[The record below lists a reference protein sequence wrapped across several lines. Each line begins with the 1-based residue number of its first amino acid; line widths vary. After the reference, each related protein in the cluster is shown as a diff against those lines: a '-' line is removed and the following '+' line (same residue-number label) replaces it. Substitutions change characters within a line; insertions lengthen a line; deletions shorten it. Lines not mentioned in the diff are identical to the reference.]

1 MALPVPD
8 LDDRRFD
15 DLVAEA
21 TERLQTHLPELT
33 RLAPGDPM
41 HGFVDLLAWM
51 TETILYRAN
60 LIPER
65 QRRVILNMLQI
76 PERPAQPARGIV
88 CVDANPRRAR
98 LPALIGDGAQLQAG
112 PETFTGQG
120 ELQPTPLQLT
130 VSIKRAVDTT
140 ELDALGFSL
149 RDLREQYGM
158 HPSEQPDAFQPHAF
172 ELGKEVLSLEGSID
186 KSYYLALSVPRRL
199 RNDLDTLREELAG
212 VLINIAVAPADEV
225 EAEEAAD
232 LTPRKLDWEL
242 LSRDPNGDVVPL
254 SLEVV
259 ADSSDG
265 GRKSGV
271 VRLRMPRNAAL
282 FDKLASDDP
291 MFAGFGDLPPE
302 PPSPVTTEQLL
313 GWIRLSSADDADL
326 PLGYLGLN
334 GLDVVAQGLRQNLVV
349 GVGNGLPDQVIQ
361 LPDEQVDK
369 ETIKLSVE
377 EDGSWAPWSR
387 VEFLTGIGPAEKV
400 YRLDPATGF
409 VYFGNGIS
417 TGKRVPEGRR
427 IRVESYRFGG
437 GAGGNLPPESI
448 KELTGG
454 SSRLR
459 VRHEWATW
467 GGVDAESVEM
477 AERRIPKFLTHRNRA
492 VTRDDFRLLAENN
505 PHRQIG
511 RADVIEGFLPGASI
525 AAAREDVPGA
535 VSVFVR
541 PPGIPAAGPLPK
553 PTRGMLKDVFEYL
566 LQRVVIGTE
575 LYVLSP
581 EYVPLAVG
589 VTIDVQDAETETQTV
604 NAARKS
610 LIDYL
615 WQLAP
620 GGPAG
625 EGWPLGAAVR
635 ANELL
640 TRVARVP
647 GVRAVNGLSL
657 FVETPGGW
665 QRLPASVAMHLERY
679 QLPELLAV
687 SVQVGRGEPALP
699 PGLVAPASES
709 RNVPAPVIPDVC

>member
-76 PERPAQPARGIV
+76 PERPAQPARGVV
-88 CVDANPRRAR
+88 CVDANPRQAR
-98 LPALIGDGAQLQAG
+98 LPTLIADGAQFQAG

-120 ELQPTPLQLT
+120 ELQPTPLKLT

-158 HPSEQPDAFQPHAF
+158 HPGEQPAAFQPHAF
-172 ELGKEVLSLEGSID
+172 ELGKEMLSLGHSID
-186 KSYYLALSVPRRL
+186 KAYYLALSVPRQL
-199 RNDLDTLREELAG
+199 RNDLGTMRNALAG

-242 LSRDPNGDVVPL
+242 LSRDANGDVVPL
-254 SLEVV
+254 GLEVV

-265 GRKSGV
+265 GRKCGV
-271 VRLRMPRNAAL
+271 VRLRLPRNPAL
-282 FDKLASDDP
+282 FDSLASDDP

-302 PPSPVTTEQLL
+302 PPSPVTSEQLL

-334 GLDVVAQGLRQNLVV
+334 GLEVVAQGLRKNLVV

-361 LPDEQVDK
+361 LPDAQVDK
-369 ETIKLSVE
+369 DTIYLSVE
-377 EDGSWAPWSR
+377 EDGLWAPWKR
-387 VEFLTGIGPAEKV
+387 VEFLTGIGPADKV

-427 IRVESYRFGG
+427 IRIESYRFGG

-448 KELTGG
+448 RELTGG

-459 VRHEWATW
+459 VRQEWPTR

-492 VTRDDFRLLAENN
+492 VTRQDFKLLAENN

-525 AAAREDVPGA
+525 AAAREDVPGV

-541 PPGIPAAGPLPK
+541 PPGVAAPGPLPK
-553 PTRGMLKDVFEYL
+553 PTRGMLKDVFGYL

-589 VTIDVQDAETETQTV
+589 VTIDVQDAETETQTI

-610 LIDYL
+610 LVDYL

-625 EGWPLGAAVR
+625 DGWPLGAAVR

-687 SVQVGRGEPALP
+687 TVQAGRGEPVLP
-699 PGLVAPASES
+699 AGLEAPATGS
-709 RNVPAPVIPDVC
+709 RNIPAPVIPDVC